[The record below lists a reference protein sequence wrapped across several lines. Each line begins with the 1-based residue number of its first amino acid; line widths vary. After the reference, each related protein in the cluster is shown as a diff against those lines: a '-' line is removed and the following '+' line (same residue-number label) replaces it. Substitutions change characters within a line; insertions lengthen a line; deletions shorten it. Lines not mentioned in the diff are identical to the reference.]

1 MKKFIAFVRSL
12 KSSTKIAVVL
22 VGITLL
28 GWSVSCSL
36 KTEVRPAARQ
46 LVRLVEII
54 HRNFQ
59 TKPDF
64 WKLNSA
70 WLIDNNMVP
79 QEMRSG
85 RQIIN
90 ALGKPVEV
98 GSGIE
103 GQMLM
108 PGALSFDIVYKNL
121 TKRECAAL
129 ASYDYPQTQT
139 LGLISL
145 TVINGAEEKN
155 LVWGEEN
162 GLPLSAE
169 EAGELCK
176 KQNMLIW
183 NFE

>member
-1 MKKFIAFVRSL
+1 MKRLAVFVPKLTNRAR
-12 KSSTKIAVVL
+12 IAVALIGVFF
-22 VGITLL
+22 L
-28 GWSVSCSL
+28 GWGISCNLRS
-36 KTEVRPAARQ
+36 EVRPVAQQ

-54 HRNFQ
+54 HQNFQ

-70 WLIDNNMVP
+70 WLIDNELIP
-79 QEMRSG
+79 QEMLSG

-90 ALGKPVEV
+90 ALGKPVEI

-103 GQMLM
+103 GRMLM
-108 PGALSFDIVYKNL
+108 PGARSFDIVYKDL
-121 TKRECAAL
+121 TQSECAAL
-129 ASYDYPQTQT
+129 ASYAYPQAQT

-145 TVINGAEEKN
+145 TIINGKEERN

-162 GLPLSAE
+162 GLPLSADKARE
-169 EAGELCK
+169 ICQK
-176 KQNMLIW
+176 KNILIW

>member
-1 MKKFIAFVRSL
+1 MKRLTAFVRDT
-12 KSSTKIAVVL
+12 KSSAKIAGVL
-22 VGITLL
+22 VGITLF
-28 GWSVSCSL
+28 GWCVSCSL

-98 GSGIE
+98 GAGIE

-108 PGALSFDIVYKNL
+108 PGARSFDIVYKNL

-162 GLPLSAE
+162 RLPLSAE